1 MNTPDL
7 NRRDPNN
14 PDRNTFDPNTFDPNE
29 FDKSV
34 WIAQA
39 RHLLDEAA
47 DGIDAATLS
56 RLNRARQ
63 AALAT
68 RTRNNPFWMLP
79 AGLAGACALLLAAAV
94 WMPRHGG
101 SGAGVANA
109 DAPTAQAADANETGD
124 TLTGDDSPEFYQD
137 LDFYAWL
144 DAQHKDGAG

>member
-1 MNTPDL
+1 MNTPD
-7 NRRDPNN
+7 PNKFSPNEFN
-14 PDRNTFDPNTFDPNE
+14 PNKFDPNE

-39 RHLLDEAA
+39 RHLLDESV
-47 DGIDAATLS
+47 DGLDAATLS

-68 RTRNNPFWMLP
+68 RTRKNHFWMLP

-94 WMPRHGG
+94 WMPRHGA
-101 SGAGVANA
+101 SGAGAPLTDVPMTQTS
-109 DAPTAQAADANETGD
+109 DASEAGD
-124 TLTGDDSPEFYQD
+124 TLAGDDSPEFYQD